1 MSVYTYKPWF
11 RFPLFLAIPAEATGV
26 IVLAR
31 FQLQFNVVWK
41 RVLKL
46 LTSLDLY
53 TWLFSY
59 GRLVMQQLS
68 AASMYYPSKELL
80 ARLLKMF
87 QLYLKLT

>member
-1 MSVYTYKPWF
+1 MSVYSAYKPWF
-11 RFPLFLAIPAEATGV
+11 RFPLFLVIPAEATGV

-41 RVLKL
+41 RVPKL

-68 AASMYYPSKELL
+68 AASMYYPSTELREIIKNVQTS
-80 ARLLKMF
+80 A
-87 QLYLKLT
+87 